1 METRTLLHVD
11 PVAGA
16 LRAPWFLMTVNVPE
30 RTLCSRHTTRVLR
43 ARKYE
48 ALKNTNNPGSSQL
61 KFEKAPTSTCCG
73 PRVFKFDSLLLSHSR
88 LTLLLSTMSD
98 MVNFVDEQEARMNL
112 PDEAFEDYIARMVLA
127 MNKYNRSGSGP
138 SPCTNTILHYSQ
150 GRNTAH

>member
-1 METRTLLHVD
+1 
-11 PVAGA
+11 
-16 LRAPWFLMTVNVPE
+16 
-30 RTLCSRHTTRVLR
+30 
-43 ARKYE
+43 
-48 ALKNTNNPGSSQL
+48 
-61 KFEKAPTSTCCG
+61 
-73 PRVFKFDSLLLSHSR
+73 
-88 LTLLLSTMSD
+88 MSD